1 MKSRLPA
8 KSGDRTKALVRA
20 MAMDIGKEVVS
31 HIKIMYPAAIAAC
44 PSTFPL
50 SVRNCIHNEIMEAI
64 EINDEGQIIAWLNH
78 RKKFRREQVT
88 FYNKIRRE
96 K

>member
-1 MKSRLPA
+1 MSKLPA
-8 KSGDRTKALVRA
+8 KASDRTKALVRA

-31 HIKIMYPAAIAAC
+31 RIRIMYPAAIAAC

-50 SVRNCIHNEIMEAI
+50 SVRNCIHNEIMAAI
-64 EINDEGQIIAWLNH
+64 EITDEGRIIARLDD
-78 RKKFRREQVT
+78 RKKFRREQVA
-88 FYNKIRRE
+88 FYNKIRRA